1 MSFRRVILSRTDNFN
16 LRSRPGHRKK
26 IIFFQ
31 CHMGLSNFSLY
42 WLRTFSDNSKFSF
55 YFSITWH
62 VVRGWFII
70 MMCLLQ
76 PHLVVPNK
84 FQFWLKCNKS
94 WKASEGGVVKD
105 FNDGAKES
113 DISSTLDTSRAVL
126 SAWQNTDA
134 TLAIISWVLST
145 YSHLIQTIGEGK
157 YGKGIINPSKV

>member
-1 MSFRRVILSRTDNFN
+1 ME
-16 LRSRPGHRKK
+16 KK
-26 IIFFQ
+26 NFQ
-31 CHMGLSNFSLY
+31 CHMGLSNFELY
-42 WLRTFSDNSKFSF
+42 WLRTFFDNSKFSF
-55 YFSITWH
+55 TSLSH
-62 VVRGWFII
+62 GNVVCGWFIM
-70 MMCLLQ
+70 MMCLLL

-94 WKASEGGVVKD
+94 WKASEDGVVKD
-105 FNDGAKES
+105 SNDGEKES

-145 YSHLIQTIGEGK
+145 YSHLIQTIEEGK

>member
-1 MSFRRVILSRTDNFN
+1 
-16 LRSRPGHRKK
+16 
-26 IIFFQ
+26 
-31 CHMGLSNFSLY
+31 
-42 WLRTFSDNSKFSF
+42 
-55 YFSITWH
+55 
-62 VVRGWFII
+62 
-70 MMCLLQ
+70 MCLLL

-94 WKASEGGVVKD
+94 WKASEDGVVKD
-105 FNDGAKES
+105 SNDGEKES